1 MKVIWMKVTTDEYEL
16 PVAVAG
22 SVYELANL
30 LHVSESYIKSA
41 WCNYKKG
48 KRQTCPFRRVEV
60 EE

>member
-1 MKVIWMKVTTDEYEL
+1 MKVTTDEYEL